1 MTSVKLLSSRRMPA
15 IRPIVRD
22 ALVVLGAI
30 LLTPLW
36 LPARIE
42 RRCWRGEGWFVG
54 SSELMSLIPGR
65 FGVLLRRSF
74 YWMTID
80 RCGVDVHIGFGTTLS
95 HPQVEFG
102 VGVYIG
108 IRCTVGKAV
117 IDDHATIG
125 SNVDILSGRRQHNIG
140 NLNQPIQAQGGE
152 FSSIRIGRNAWIGNS
167 SVVMADIGG
176 DCVIGAGSVVVK
188 PIADCTVA
196 VGNPAIEKKRRV
208 AA

>member
-1 MTSVKLLSSRRMPA
+1 MTSARLLSVHRMPA
-15 IRPIVRD
+15 IRPIVRNV
-22 ALVVLGAI
+22 LVALGAV

-54 SSELMSLIPGR
+54 CSELMSLMPGR

-95 HPQVEFG
+95 HRHVEIG
-102 VGVYIG
+102 IGVYIG
-108 IRCTVGKAV
+108 IRCTVGKA
-117 IDDHATIG
+117 IFEDHATIG

-140 NLNQPIQAQGGE
+140 DLHQPIQAQGGE

-176 DCVIGAGSVVVK
+176 DSVIGAGSVVVK
-188 PIADCTVA
+188 PIGVCSVA
-196 VGNPAIEKKRRV
+196 VGNPAVVKKHR
-208 AA
+208 AAA